1 MRSVDFGSASVGD
14 ASPCFIVFEAGP
26 THDVVE
32 TAMRLVD
39 ESATAGAQAI
49 KFQIFNADDLVAD
62 KNQLFSYSILKNKET
77 GELEEVSEP
86 LYDILSRRQLT
97 QDQWVK
103 VKARA
108 DSYGLAFFATIGFE
122 SDLELLRELRCDSV
136 KIASA
141 DVNHFPLLRLAAR
154 SGMSVQLDTG
164 NADIDEISE
173 AVNVLEAE
181 GCTDIIIH
189 QCPSGYP
196 ARLQSICLR
205 MISTLRAAF
214 PNYPIAY
221 SDHTPEADMDIA
233 AVALGANLIEK
244 TITLDR
250 CTRSVEHVFSLEPCD
265 MKSFIS
271 RVRDVE
277 TALGVESRVL
287 TLEQQESRRLLRRS
301 PYLIQ
306 EAKAGTPISDLCV
319 RFARPGT
326 GITPPAWEQLVTS
339 GAVLSVDL
347 HADELLLDRHF
358 S

>member
-26 THDVVE
+26 THNGLE
-32 TAMRLVD
+32 TAMKLVD
-39 ESATAGAQAI
+39 EAASAGAQAI

-62 KNQLFSYSILKNKET
+62 KQQMFTYSILKAKDT

-97 QDQWVK
+97 KDEWVK
-103 VKARA
+103 VKSHA
-108 DSYGLAFFATIGFE
+108 DTQGLAFFATIGFE
-122 SDLELLRELRCDSV
+122 SDLNLLSELKCDSV

-154 SGMSVQLDTG
+154 SGMSVQIDTG
-164 NADIDEISE
+164 NADIDEIKQ
-173 AVNVLEAE
+173 AVNVLESE
-181 GCTDIIIH
+181 GCRDIIIH
-189 QCPSGYP
+189 HCPSGYP

-205 MISTLRAAF
+205 MIPTLRSVF
-214 PNYPIAY
+214 PDYPIAY

-250 CTRSVEHVFSLEPCD
+250 CTRSVEHVFSLEPPD
-265 MKSFIS
+265 MKSFIA

-277 TALGVESRVL
+277 IAMGDDIRVL
-287 TLEQQESRRLLRRS
+287 TPEQKKSRHLLRRS
-301 PYLIQ
+301 PYLLQ
-306 EAKAGTPISDLCV
+306 NAKAGTPISDLRV
-319 RFARPGT
+319 QFSRPGL
-326 GITPPAWEQLVTS
+326 GIAPPVWEQLVTREVS
-339 GAVLSVDL
+339 LNVDL
-347 HADELLLDRHF
+347 NVDAMLLAEHF